1 MKVILMTAEEV
12 ESLVRRVASE
22 TLAVFKE
29 EISFDGNNQPG
40 EAAGEFVDK
49 KGAAKILGCS
59 VSSIEVFARS
69 GKLKKHLVGA
79 KAVRFLRSEVLG
91 LISRKAK

>member
-1 MKVILMTAEEV
+1 MKVLLMTAEEV
-12 ESLVRRVASE
+12 ETLIQKVSAA
-22 TLAVFKE
+22 TLAAFKE
-29 EISFDGNNQPG
+29 EISFDSNNQPG
-40 EAAGEFVDK
+40 EAGEFVNK
-49 KGAAKILGCS
+49 KEAAKILGCS

-91 LISRKAK
+91 LISRKAR